1 MLFKLSFRNIIRS
14 MKDYAI
20 YFFTLVLGVVIFY
33 VFNAIGTQTAMME
46 LGSSTKDV
54 VKLLVNVLSGVSLVV
69 AGILGYLII
78 YASRFLIKRRNKE
91 FSIYLTLGMSK
102 RKISL
107 LLFLETL
114 FLGLLSLVAGLSL
127 GVILSQL
134 MSVMVANLFEA
145 DMSKFQFVFS
155 GEACLKTI
163 AYFGII
169 YLLVIAFNTV
179 MINKLKIID
188 LIQASR
194 KSEKVR
200 LKNPIICTIIFFFAA
215 TILGIAYY
223 QVTVNYL
230 KVLSE
235 IALFW
240 QVIGAG
246 VIATF
251 LLYWSLSG
259 LIMKLIATRKK
270 LYYKD
275 LNSFTFKQ
283 ISSKINTTVASMSII
298 CLMLFITICTLSSC
312 LSIRETSKKQLKYAT
327 PVDIVVSYRNN
338 DNSKWEESGSEEEK
352 DSPAVKAWKQEMAV
366 KFENDSRATMED
378 IIKTSPSLWNNLKD
392 QTSFNTYV
400 LSKKIEDG
408 GLDLNAV
415 LNQKSLQKMAEMTNG
430 HANGMY
436 LLRIISISDYNKIAK
451 LYHFDQ
457 YKLDPDQYFILSDFK
472 KMEEIYNISLKDGHK
487 IKINEKA
494 LSPKFDYP
502 KQGFIEPSNTNGNMG
517 ILVVSDE
524 VTKTLVKYENFMVA
538 NYKTTDKNENEQ
550 FDKDLRRIVTGNEN
564 DYIKITS
571 PRFYSIYTKN
581 QIIAMSVGL
590 QAIAVFLGLY
600 LGIIFLISSAAILS
614 LKELSES
621 SDNREKYM
629 ILRRLGADERMINRA
644 LFRQIAIFFAAPLF
658 LAIVHSIFGLTFAIK
673 ILSFIGADGLVPSI
687 IMAVIF
693 LVTIYGGYFLLT
705 YLSSKR
711 IISEKQLR
719 RD

>member
-1 MLFKLSFRNIIRS
+1 

-33 VFNAIGTQTAMME
+33 VFNVIGTQTSMME

-54 VKLLVNVLSGVSLVV
+54 VKLLVNVLSGVSLIVD
-69 AGILGYLII
+69 GILGYLII

-114 FLGLLSLVAGLSL
+114 FIGLLSLVAGLSL
-127 GVILSQL
+127 GIILSQL

-200 LKNPIICTIIFFFAA
+200 LKNPIICTVIFFLAA
-215 TILGIAYY
+215 TILGVAYY

-259 LIMKLIATRKK
+259 LIMKLIVTRKK

-312 LSIRETSKKQLKYAT
+312 LSIRETSKKQLEYAT
-327 PVDIVVSYRNN
+327 PVDAVVSYRNN
-338 DNSKWEESGSEEEK
+338 YNSRWEESNSEEEK

-366 KFENDSRATMED
+366 RNENDSRATIED
-378 IIKTSPSLWNNLKD
+378 IIKTSSRLWNNLKD
-392 QTSFNTYV
+392 QTSFDTYI

-415 LNQKSLQKMAEMTNG
+415 LNQKSLQKIAEMTNG

-436 LLRIISISDYNKIAK
+436 VLRIISVSDYNKIAN

-457 YKLDPDQYFILSDFK
+457 YKLNPDQYFILSDFK

-487 IKINEKA
+487 IKINGKT
-494 LSPKFDYP
+494 LSPKFDHN

-524 VTKTLVKYENFMVA
+524 VTKTLVKYENFMAA
-538 NYKTTDKNENEQ
+538 NYKTNDKNKNEQ
-550 FDKDLRRIVTGNEN
+550 LDKDLRRIITGNEN

-571 PRFYSIYTKN
+571 PRFYNIQTKN

-629 ILRRLGADERMINRA
+629 TLRRLGVDERMINRA

-658 LAIVHSIFGLTFAIK
+658 LAIIHSIFGLTFAIK
-673 ILSFIGADGLVPSI
+673 ILSFIGTDGLAPSI
-687 IMAVIF
+687 VMAVIF

>member
-33 VFNAIGTQTAMME
+33 VFNAIGTQTSMME

-114 FLGLLSLVAGLSL
+114 FIGLLSLVAGLSL

-200 LKNPIICTIIFFFAA
+200 LKNPIICTVIFFLAA

-246 VIATF
+246 AIATF

-275 LNSFTFKQ
+275 LNSYTFKQ

-312 LSIRETSKKQLKYAT
+312 LSIRETSRKQLKYAT
-327 PVDIVVSYRNN
+327 PVDVVASYRNN

-352 DSPAVKAWKQEMAV
+352 DSPAIKAWKQEMAV
-366 KFENDSRATMED
+366 KFENDSRATIED
-378 IIKTSPSLWNNLKD
+378 IIKTNPSLWDNLKD

-472 KMEEIYNISLKDGHK
+472 KMDEIYSISLKDGHK
-487 IKINEKA
+487 IKINGKI
-494 LSPKFDYP
+494 LSPKFDNT

-538 NYKTTDKNENEQ
+538 NYKTNDKNKNEQ
-550 FDKDLRRIVTGNEN
+550 LDKDLRRIVTGNEN

-590 QAIAVFLGLY
+590 QAIAIFLGLY

-629 ILRRLGADERMINRA
+629 VLRRLGADEKMINRA

-673 ILSFIGADGLVPSI
+673 ILSFIGADGLAPSI
-687 IMAVIF
+687 VMAVIF